1 MWGHTA
7 MTSRKVALEATILKR
22 LADAQSTLEKMQAP
36 IDQQDDTI
44 GKLEAR
50 LVALEDARPSME
62 P

>member
-22 LADAQSTLEKMQAP
+22 LADAQSTLEKMQAR
-36 IDQQDDTI
+36 IDRDTI

-50 LVALEDARPSME
+50 LVALEDARPSMG